1 MNRKYN
7 LKLDLQFG
15 CNNNPDLKFMQFD
28 KNTSDFFIRIKK
40 CSEIV
45 DLSNAIVTLAV
56 IKPDNT
62 TDAMFLDIVNN
73 ELYANLKPSM
83 KDLVGTYQARAILV
97 SSNETVT
104 TDVITYTVNEDK
116 ILSQLNS
123 DVVSDERYSILT
135 DMLNKLS
142 EIETNETNRVE
153 AEKLREQKIEE
164 LIDEANKAIQNIN
177 STIESEVNKIVPE
190 IVNYTTNEYL
200 GTVKEELKNAVNDA
214 NTKIEEVDNKIS
226 EVNNF
231 IDEKNTQVNDFIEEA
246 NANIDKAIKAIPPKS
261 ELMGQNG
268 KNGKSSYEIAVDN
281 GFVGDE
287 ISYLE
292 SLKGKN
298 GTDGKN
304 GKDGKNGVDGTFN
317 PDTEFHELETTN
329 KTVLGA
335 INELFNAI
343 KKINDA
349 DYVTR
354 IKDVQRVEPMNGWGL
369 TGNKINRL
377 TKFDLGFTI
386 FEFQVTALQ
395 EIANN
400 AVSFMLPSG
409 FTSSVTFIPITFS
422 IGSGIGSG
430 FIYKNGQVKFN
441 GTYAKGTIITGSC
454 LIIN

>member
-1 MNRKYN
+1 MINILNREYS
-7 LKLDLQFG
+7 LKLDLRFR
-15 CNNNPDLKFMQFD
+15 CNNPDMQFMQFD
-28 KNTSDFFIRIKK
+28 KNTSDFFICIERGT
-40 CSEIV
+40 EDV
-45 DLSNAIVTLAV
+45 DLSNAIITLAV

-62 TDAMFLDIVNN
+62 TDAMFLDIRNN
-73 ELYANLKPSM
+73 ELYANLKHSM
-83 KDLVGTYQARAILV
+83 KDLIGTYQARAMLV
-97 SSNETVT
+97 SGDETVT

-123 DVVSDERYSILT
+123 DIVSDERYSILT
-135 DMLNKLS
+135 DMLNNLS

-153 AEKLREQKIEE
+153 AEKLREKKIKE
-164 LIDEANKAIQNIN
+164 LIDKANKAIQNIN
-177 STIESEVNKIVPE
+177 STIENEVNKIVPK
-190 IVNYTTNEYL
+190 IVNDTTNEYL
-200 GTVKEELKNAVNDA
+200 GTVKEDLENAVNDA
-214 NTKIEEVDNKIS
+214 NTKIEEVDSKIS

-231 IDEKNTQVNDFIEEA
+231 IDKKNNQVNDFIEEA
-246 NANIDKAIKAIPPKS
+246 NANIGKAIKAIPPKS
-261 ELMGQNG
+261 ELMGQ
-268 KNGKSSYEIAVDN
+268 NGKSSYEIAVDN

-287 ISYLE
+287 IAYLE

-298 GTDGKN
+298 GADGKN

-317 PDTEFHELETTN
+317 PNTEFQELETTN

-354 IKDVQRVEPMNGWGL
+354 IKDVQRVEPMSGWGL
-369 TGNKINRL
+369 TGNNINRL

-409 FTSSVTFIPITFS
+409 FTPSVTFIPITFS
-422 IGSGIGSG
+422 IGSGTGSG

>member
-7 LKLDLQFG
+7 LKLDLQFR
-15 CNNNPDLKFMQFD
+15 CNNDSDMQFMQFD
-28 KNTSDFFIRIKK
+28 KNTSDFFIQINN
-40 CSEIV
+40 CDEPI
-45 DLSNAIVTLAV
+45 DLSNSIVTLAV
-56 IKPDNT
+56 IKPDTT

-83 KDLVGTYQARAILV
+83 KDLVGTYQARAMLV
-97 SSNETVT
+97 SSDETVT

-123 DVVSDERYSILT
+123 DIVSDERYSILT
-135 DMLNKLS
+135 DMLNNLS

-153 AEKLREQKIEE
+153 AEKLREEKIKE

-177 STIESEVNKIVPE
+177 STIENEVNKIVPE
-190 IVNYTTNEYL
+190 IVNDTTNGYL
-200 GTVKEELKNAVNDA
+200 GTVKEDLKNAVSNA

-226 EVNNF
+226 EVNNL
-231 IDEKNTQVNDFIEEA
+231 IDEKSNQVNDFIEEA

-268 KNGKSSYEIAVDN
+268 KSSYEIAVDN

-287 ISYLE
+287 IAYLE

-298 GTDGKN
+298 GADGKN

-317 PDTEFHELETTN
+317 PNTEFHELETTN

-335 INELFNAI
+335 INELFNKI

-349 DYVTR
+349 DYATK
-354 IKDVQRVEPMNGWGL
+354 IKEVRDIQPLNGWEV
-369 TGNKINRL
+369 TSNQICKL

-386 FEFQVTALQ
+386 FEFQIKAAQ
-395 EIANN
+395 EIPTNT
-400 AVSFMLPSG
+400 VSFLLPEG
-409 FTSSVTFIPITFS
+409 FGPSKIIPISFLVGNS
-422 IGSGIGSG
+422 SKAG
-430 FIYKNGQVKFN
+430 FIYKDRQVKFS
-441 GTYAKGTIITGSC
+441 GTYTKGTVITYTC
-454 LIIN
+454 LIVN

>member
-1 MNRKYN
+1 MLGRQYS
-7 LKLDLQFG
+7 LKLDLRFR
-15 CNNNPDLKFMQFD
+15 CNNPDMQFMQFD
-28 KNTSDFFIRIKK
+28 KNTSDFFICIERGT
-40 CSEIV
+40 EDV
-45 DLSNAIVTLAV
+45 NLSNTIITLAV

-62 TDAMFLDIVNN
+62 TDAMFLDIRNN

-83 KDLVGTYQARAILV
+83 KNLVGTYQARAMLV
-97 SSNETVT
+97 SGDETVT
-104 TDVITYTVNEDK
+104 TDIITYTVNEDK

-123 DVVSDERYSILT
+123 DIVSDERYSILT
-135 DMLNKLS
+135 DMLNRLS
-142 EIETNETNRVE
+142 DIETNETNRVE

-164 LIDEANKAIQNIN
+164 LIEKANKAIQNIN
-177 STIESEVNKIVPE
+177 STIENEVNKIVPE
-190 IVNYTTNEYL
+190 IVNATTNEYL
-200 GTVKEELKNAVNDA
+200 GTVKEDLKNAVNDA

-246 NANIDKAIKAIPPKS
+246 NKAIKAIPPKS

-287 ISYLE
+287 IAYLE

-298 GTDGKN
+298 GTDGKD

-317 PDTEFHELETTN
+317 PNTEFHELETIN

-409 FTSSVTFIPITFS
+409 FTPYVTFIPITFS

-441 GTYAKGTIITGSC
+441 GTYSKGTIITGSC

>member
-1 MNRKYN
+1 
-7 LKLDLQFG
+7 
-15 CNNNPDLKFMQFD
+15 
-28 KNTSDFFIRIKK
+28 
-40 CSEIV
+40 
-45 DLSNAIVTLAV
+45 
-56 IKPDNT
+56 
-62 TDAMFLDIVNN
+62 
-73 ELYANLKPSM
+73 M
-83 KDLVGTYQARAILV
+83 KDLVGTYQARAMLV
-97 SSNETVT
+97 SGDETVT

-123 DVVSDERYSILT
+123 DIVSDERYSILT
-135 DMLNKLS
+135 DMLNNLS

-153 AEKLREQKIEE
+153 AEKLREEKIKE

-177 STIESEVNKIVPE
+177 STIENEVNKIVPE
-190 IVNYTTNEYL
+190 IVNDTTNEYL
-200 GTVKEELKNAVNDA
+200 GTVKEDLKNAVSDA
-214 NTKIEEVDNKIS
+214 NKKIEEVDNKIS

-231 IDEKNTQVNDFIEEA
+231 IDEKNNQVNDFIEEA
-246 NANIDKAIKAIPPKS
+246 NANIDKAIKDIPP
-261 ELMGQNG
+261 GPQ
-268 KNGKSSYEIAVDN
+268 
-281 GFVGDE
+281 GDQGPPGPKGDTGPRGE
-287 ISYLE
+287 QG
-292 SLKGKN
+292 LKGDK
-298 GTDGKN
+298 GDTGPQGPTGPK
-304 GKDGKNGVDGTFN
+304 GETGEQGPTGLTGPPGKNGVDGTFN
-317 PDTEFHELETTN
+317 PNTEFHELETTN

-354 IKDVQRVEPMNGWGL
+354 IKYVQRVEPMNGWGL

-409 FTSSVTFIPITFS
+409 FTPSVTFIPITFS

>member
-62 TDAMFLDIVNN
+62 IDAMFLDIVNN

-83 KDLVGTYQARAILV
+83 KDLVGTYQARAMLV

-123 DVVSDERYSILT
+123 DIVSDERYSILT
-135 DMLNKLS
+135 DMLNRLS
-142 EIETNETNRVE
+142 DIETNETNRFE
-153 AEKLREQKIEE
+153 AEKLREEKIKE
-164 LIDEANKAIQNIN
+164 LIDKANKAIQNIN
-177 STIESEVNKIVPE
+177 STIENEVNKIVPE
-190 IVNYTTNEYL
+190 IVNDTTNEYL
-200 GTVKEELKNAVNDA
+200 GIVKEDLKNAVNDA

-231 IDEKNTQVNDFIEEA
+231 IDEKNSQVNNFIEEA
-246 NANIDKAIKAIPPKS
+246 NSNIDKAIKDIPPGPQGPKGDTGPRG
-261 ELMGQNG
+261 ERGLKGDIGPQGPTGPKGETGQIGPPGPQGLNG
-268 KNGKSSYEIAVDN
+268 KNGE
-281 GFVGDE
+281 
-287 ISYLE
+287 
-292 SLKGKN
+292 
-298 GTDGKN
+298 DGK
-304 GKDGKNGVDGTFN
+304 FN

-343 KKINDA
+343 KKFNDA

-354 IKDVQRVEPMNGWGL
+354 IKDIQLVEPMNGWGL

-409 FTSSVTFIPITFS
+409 FTPSVTFIPITFS
-422 IGSGIGSG
+422 IGRGVGSG

-441 GTYAKGTIITGSC
+441 GTYSKGTIITGSC

>member
-7 LKLDLQFG
+7 LKLDLQFR
-15 CNNNPDLKFMQFD
+15 CNNDSDMQFMQFD
-28 KNTSDFFIRIKK
+28 KNTSDFFIQINN
-40 CSEIV
+40 CEEPI
-45 DLSNAIVTLAV
+45 DLSNSIVTLAV
-56 IKPDNT
+56 IKPDTT

-83 KDLVGTYQARAILV
+83 KDLVGTYQARAMLV
-97 SSNETVT
+97 SSDETVT

-123 DVVSDERYSILT
+123 DIVSDERYSILT
-135 DMLNKLS
+135 DMLNNLS

-153 AEKLREQKIEE
+153 AEKLREKKIKE
-164 LIDEANKAIQNIN
+164 LIEEANKAIQNIN
-177 STIESEVNKIVPE
+177 STIGSEVNKIVPE
-190 IVNYTTNEYL
+190 IVNDTTNEYL
-200 GTVKEELKNAVNDA
+200 GTVKEDLKNAVNYA
-214 NTKIEEVDNKIS
+214 NTKLEEVDNKIS
-226 EVNNF
+226 EVNNL
-231 IDEKNTQVNDFIEEA
+231 IDEKSNQVNDFIEET

-261 ELMGQNG
+261 ELIGQ
-268 KNGKSSYEIAVDN
+268 NGKSSYEIAVDN

-287 ISYLE
+287 IAYLE

-298 GTDGKN
+298 GADGKN

-317 PDTEFHELETTN
+317 PNTEFHELETTN

-409 FTSSVTFIPITFS
+409 FTPSVTFIPITFS

>member
-1 MNRKYN
+1 MLNREYS
-7 LKLDLQFG
+7 LKLDLQFR
-15 CNNNPDLKFMQFD
+15 CNNPDMQFMQFD
-28 KNTSDFFIRIKK
+28 KNTSDFFIRI
-40 CSEIV
+40 ERGTENV
-45 DLSNAIVTLAV
+45 NLSNAIITLAV

-62 TDAMFLDIVNN
+62 TDAMFLDIRNN
-73 ELYANLKPSM
+73 ELYANLKSSM

-97 SSNETVT
+97 SSDETVT

-123 DVVSDERYSILT
+123 DIVSDERYSILT
-135 DMLNKLS
+135 DMLNNLS

-153 AEKLREQKIEE
+153 AEKLREKKIKE
-164 LIDEANKAIQNIN
+164 LIDKANKAIQNIN
-177 STIESEVNKIVPE
+177 STIENEVNKIVPE
-190 IVNYTTNEYL
+190 IVNDTTNEYL
-200 GTVKEELKNAVNDA
+200 GTVKEDLKNAVNYA
-214 NTKIEEVDNKIS
+214 NTKLEEVDNKIS
-226 EVNNF
+226 EVNNL
-231 IDEKNTQVNDFIEEA
+231 IDEKSNQVNDFIEEA

-268 KNGKSSYEIAVDN
+268 KSSYEIAVDN

-287 ISYLE
+287 IAYLE

-298 GTDGKN
+298 GADGKN

-317 PDTEFHELETTN
+317 PNTEFHELETTN

-409 FTSSVTFIPITFS
+409 FTPSVTFIPITFS

-441 GTYAKGTIITGSC
+441 GTYAKGTTITGSC